1 MSALTNVAAGIA
13 DRLMALA
20 ERPQRLAV
28 REVINGTCS
37 VMRGAMAPCLRACEL
52 TRGRDQQAIDMAQ
65 GGIRRTVRN
74 IA

>member
-1 MSALTNVAAGIA
+1 MSALTNAAAGIA

-37 VMRGAMAPCLRACEL
+37 VMRGAMAPCLRA
-52 TRGRDQQAIDMAQ
+52 
-65 GGIRRTVRN
+65 
-74 IA
+74 